1 MANECIFH
9 NDFMKTVNSDINMLK
24 ENIEDINN
32 NFDKLFNQV
41 SSLDKK
47 IDKFGS
53 IDIINGGGL
62 KVKVSFNEIIPN
74 LYNVTK
80 DLRLIVENNQNK
92 MYKLFDDYK
101 MTPDKLME
109 MAEEKLP
116 ELIIKADEIR
126 SEKIDKKINK
136 SNKFFEFVLNGGK
149 ILFYVVVG
157 FYFILQ
163 ILQKKVI

>member
-1 MANECIFH
+1 MANECAFH
-9 NDFMKTVNSDINMLK
+9 NDFVKNVNTDIKMLK
-24 ENIEDINN
+24 DNIEDISN
-32 NFDKLFNQV
+32 NFSKLFEQV

-53 IDIINGGGL
+53 VDIINGGGL
-62 KVKVSFNEIIPN
+62 KVTVTFNEIIPN

-80 DLRLIVENNQNK
+80 DLKLIVENNQNR

-116 ELIIKADEIR
+116 ELIIRADEIR
-126 SEKIDKKINK
+126 SEKLEKKIEKNN
-136 SNKFFEFVLNGGK
+136 SFFEFVLNGGK
-149 ILFYVVVG
+149 ILFYVGIG
-157 FYFILQ
+157 FYFIMQL
-163 ILQKKVI
+163 LQKKII